1 MITAA
6 PFPAIPW
13 HAGPVMNSDGSTT
26 FTPAPLTGA
35 WVTPTG
41 VPTNSFMEETSGT
54 VKTLQQ
60 QAQQQA
66 PTYDVPT
73 NNFMEERSG
82 NEKTLQHQ
90 QQQTPTYDGNYLKR
104 WPPPPGT
111 SPGLI
116 TTLGVRPGVTPA
128 VPPPAPPPIGMAP
141 PPPPASH
148 IMDTPDVLPQ
158 PTPPVMATDAR
169 WGTKQFPTQNDAGE
183 TAVPGTEARTS
194 QDPMSEP
201 LQNEPLM
208 TPFSRDNT
216 MQGGSS

>member
-1 MITAA
+1 MMYQQTVLWKKEAA
-6 PFPAIPW
+6 
-13 HAGPVMNSDGSTT
+13 MKK
-26 FTPAPLTGA
+26 
-35 WVTPTG
+35 
-41 VPTNSFMEETSGT
+41 TS
-54 VKTLQQ
+54 
-60 QAQQQA
+60 
-66 PTYDVPT
+66 
-73 NNFMEERSG
+73 
-82 NEKTLQHQ
+82 QHQ